1 MLIAVPR
8 PSPCSRTV
16 YSWGIV
22 AIVSAKRQV
31 EWAMKCSGV
40 WVGMVWLAVVG
51 GVGIDPLIRTLETQ
65 GSKLIQGGSSS
76 VKKAA
81 QVLAGVPG

>member
-51 GVGIDPLIRTLETQ
+51 GVGLTITLNSNLYSAR
-65 GSKLIQGGSSS
+65 GSKWIPFLD
-76 VKKAA
+76 
-81 QVLAGVPG
+81 